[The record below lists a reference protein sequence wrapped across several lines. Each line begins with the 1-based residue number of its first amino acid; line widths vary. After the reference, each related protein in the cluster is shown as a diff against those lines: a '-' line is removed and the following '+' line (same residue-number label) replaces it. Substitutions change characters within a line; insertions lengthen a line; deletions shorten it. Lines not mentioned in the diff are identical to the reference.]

1 MSSCNY
7 KILIVGA
14 GPSGLLLALLLAQR
28 NIPSV
33 VLEGYEQLDTRL
45 RATQYGVPATRIFRR
60 AGILEDIRA
69 ASIGSFPT
77 ITWRRVS
84 DKSVLTGIDMSCVK
98 DHPDRMTIL
107 QLGEIIK
114 IMYKHCLERGKG
126 LIEIKFKHRV
136 TSVGQDGGR
145 AWADVEVGE
154 EKENI
159 RFEADYVIGCDGA
172 TSAVRR
178 SLFGREWP
186 GQTFDYQFIV
196 QNVSWAFREPNSMT

>member
-1 MSSCNY
+1 
-7 KILIVGA
+7 V
-14 GPSGLLLALLLAQR
+14 
-28 NIPSV
+28 
-33 VLEGYEQLDTRL
+33 
-45 RATQYGVPATRIFRR
+45 FRR

-77 ITWRRVS
+77 IKWRRVS
-84 DKSVLTGIDMSCVK
+84 DKEILTGIDMSCVK

-126 LIEIKFKHRV
+126 LIEVKFQHRV
-136 TSVGQDGGR
+136 IDVGHDGEK

-154 EKENI
+154 EKKNM
-159 RFEADYVIGCDGA
+159 RFEADYVVGCDGA

-196 QNVSWAFREPNSMT
+196 QNVGFVIQSSG